1 MLLVALVGLPCVR
14 ANLADRVVPEEQ
26 FYDDS
31 SEAAFSTKAGD
42 HEQTRDT
49 RVDAEEGKFERIQEL
64 LSSLKGS
71 ISNEQLQC
79 DSKQQVRPE
88 QRAVRW
94 GCLPC
99 IMRRPMRK
107 RARLRRLHQ
116 RFAVCASAAP
126 LTTGVCVRLPAP
138 TTTITNGT
146 FWTSQPGPPG
156 KLARDPRPSTL
167 KRLPNWKQSSRRT
180 PITLHNSTR
189 FATVCPTTHPVE
201 LCCRRRV
208 VWRRWWHT
216 AAVSLLNVKQ
226 VQMLPTS
233 A

>member
-1 MLLVALVGLPCVR
+1 MRYLLSRPELVANYNSGLLQRFLRVMLLVALVGLPCVR

-116 RFAVCASAAP
+116 RFAV
-126 LTTGVCVRLPAP
+126 
-138 TTTITNGT
+138 
-146 FWTSQPGPPG
+146 
-156 KLARDPRPSTL
+156 
-167 KRLPNWKQSSRRT
+167 
-180 PITLHNSTR
+180 
-189 FATVCPTTHPVE
+189 
-201 LCCRRRV
+201 
-208 VWRRWWHT
+208 WRRQP
-216 AAVSLLNVKQ
+216 L
-226 VQMLPTS
+226 
-233 A
+233 